1 MSPLTGLIDA
11 AQPDAPNARKF
22 NREVERFIAG
32 GDRNEILAELRSMV
46 ESWQKHEDRLAATV
60 ANSPA
65 LAEARQLPDDL
76 RSLNRIAL
84 EAITALSNGASQTAE
99 WRTSRNAQ
107 LDEIAKPKAAVEF
120 ISVAGVKKLVDA
132 AAGTR

>member
-1 MSPLTGLIDA
+1 MATLNDA
-11 AQPDAPNARKF
+11 VQTQ
-22 NREVERFIAG
+22 I
-32 GDRNEILAELRSMV
+32 RNIESKTAKSLAELRAMV
-46 ESWQKHEDRLAATV
+46 ESWQKHEERLATTV

-65 LAEARQLPDDL
+65 LAEARQLPEDF

-84 EAITALSNGASQTAE
+84 EAITALSSGASQTAE
-99 WRTSRNAQ
+99 WRTSRNAE

-120 ISVAGVKKLVDA
+120 VSVAGVKKLVDA